1 MAKGARYWTKNS
13 SDRLINFL
21 RINHDYPIVVY
32 GKKHDYWKVLRPA
45 FERVD
50 NIEKLPKS
58 ERVRGALNMA
68 SRLPNLDTYF
78 LDDVLEK
85 CGLDRRIEDAYHD
98 AKEDALLCG

>member
-1 MAKGARYWTKNS
+1 MNFFKARPE
-13 SDRLINFL
+13 L
-21 RINHDYPIVVY
+21 PIVVY

-50 NIEKLPKS
+50 NIKMVPKP
-58 ERVRGALNMA
+58 ERVICALDMA

-85 CGLDRRIEDAYHD
+85 CGLDRRLDDAFHD
-98 AKEDALLCG
+98 AKDDAVLAG